1 MWRESEKRHY
11 FSTLKLVRNKY
22 GISFSKYD
30 AGWCNNNNYYFITFK
45 KIIIIII
52 VISKTE
58 IYDNSNT
65 IGTIKLNKISWK
77 VYKLFYLVTKYIS
90 SLASVKPLSFYFGR
104 KQQRDRFTNMSHYK
118 STNYLL
124 CHSENKMHYWCTL
137 HSQTLVKLA
146 AWAEIEFATFTKNTG
161 LWVAHV

>member
-1 MWRESEKRHY
+1 MMQDGVIIITIILLH
-11 FSTLKLVRNKY
+11 LKK
-22 GISFSKYD
+22 
-30 AGWCNNNNYYFITFK
+30 C
-45 KIIIIII
+45 IIIII

-65 IGTIKLNKISWK
+65 IGTVKLNKISWK

-124 CHSENKMHYWCTL
+124 CHSENKKHYWCTL

-146 AWAEIEFATFTKNTG
+146 A
-161 LWVAHV
+161 

>member
-1 MWRESEKRHY
+1 MMQDGVIIITIILLH
-11 FSTLKLVRNKY
+11 LKKY
-22 GISFSKYD
+22 
-30 AGWCNNNNYYFITFK
+30 
-45 KIIIIII
+45 IIIII

-65 IGTIKLNKISWK
+65 IGTVKL
-77 VYKLFYLVTKYIS
+77 KLFYLVTKYIS

-124 CHSENKMHYWCTL
+124 CHSENKKHYWCTL

-146 AWAEIEFATFTKNTG
+146 A
-161 LWVAHV
+161 